1 MRKNALL
8 VVPAVAVVAISGLV
22 AQGGETRCI
31 GGFRRARGVSKRWT
45 SARPRRALRS
55 SMYVLSNGK
64 MTVKVITYGAIVTE
78 IDVPDRNGK
87 MADVVLG
94 FDNLEG
100 YLGGHPYFGAATG
113 RVANR
118 IAKAKFTLDGKEYK
132 LAANNGPNTLHGG
145 SKAFDKVVWKATDV
159 SGPAGPA
166 VKMSYL
172 SPDGEEGF
180 PGNLSVS
187 VTYTVT
193 ADNELRIDYS
203 ATTDKPTPVNIT
215 NHSYFNLAGPAAGSI
230 LGHEMM
236 LAADLYTP
244 VDDTLIPTGEITSVQ
259 GTPLDFTRPAT
270 LGLADR
276 RVQGRAGRLRSQLR
290 PAQRRQGARPGRP
303 RDRARKRARAR
314 DVHDRAGR
322 AALHGQLPGRNA
334 QGQRRGRLQEAAGV
348 LSRGPALSRLGQPAQ
363 VSVDH
368 PSARLD
374 IHPDDDLQVQ
384 RS

>member
-1 MRKNALL
+1 MQRHALSVVHAVALL
-8 VVPAVAVVAISGLV
+8 AISGSI
-22 AQGGETRCI
+22 AQSGES
-31 GGFRRARGVSKRWT
+31 RAIAETKSQ
-45 SARPRRALRS
+45 RS
-55 SMYVLSNGK
+55 SEKMDFGKTPDGAPVEQYVLSNGK

-87 MADVVLG
+87 IADVVLG

-145 SKAFDKVVWKATDV
+145 LKAFDKVVWKAADV

-180 PGNLSVS
+180 PGNLSVDI
-187 VTYTVT
+187 TYTVT
-193 ADNELRIDYS
+193 PSNELRIDYK
-203 ATTDKPTPVNIT
+203 ATTDKATPVNIT

-244 VDDTLIPTGEITSVQ
+244 VDDTLIPTGETASVQ

-270 LGLADR
+270 LGSRIGDLKGEPGGYDHNYVIRGGGKELALTA
-276 RVQGRAGRLRSQLR
+276 RVTEPVSGRVLEMFTTEPAVQLYTANFLDGTLKGKGGVIYKKQQAFCLEAQHYPDSVNQPKFPSTILR
-290 PAQRRQGARPGRP
+290 PGTTYTQTTVY
-303 RDRARKRARAR
+303 KF
-314 DVHDRAGR
+314 
-322 AALHGQLPGRNA
+322 
-334 QGQRRGRLQEAAGV
+334 
-348 LSRGPALSRLGQPAQ
+348 
-363 VSVDH
+363 
-368 PSARLD
+368 SA
-374 IHPDDDLQVQ
+374 
-384 RS
+384 S

>member
-1 MRKNALL
+1 MQRHALSVVHAVALL
-8 VVPAVAVVAISGLV
+8 AISGSI
-22 AQGGETRCI
+22 AQSGES
-31 GGFRRARGVSKRWT
+31 RAIAETKSQ
-45 SARPRRALRS
+45 RS
-55 SMYVLSNGK
+55 SEKMDFGKTPDGAPVEQYVLSNGK

-87 MADVVLG
+87 IADVVLG

-145 SKAFDKVVWKATDV
+145 LKAFDKVVWKAADV

-180 PGNLSVS
+180 PGNLSVDI
-187 VTYTVT
+187 TYTVT
-193 ADNELRIDYS
+193 PSNELRIDYK
-203 ATTDKPTPVNIT
+203 ATTDRATPVNIT

-244 VDDTLIPTGEITSVQ
+244 VDDTLIPTGETASVQ

-270 LGLADR
+270 LGSRIGDLKGEPGGYDHNYVLRGGGKELALTA
-276 RVQGRAGRLRSQLR
+276 RVTEPVSGRVLEMFTTEPAVQFYTANFLDGTLKGKGGVIYKKQQAFCLEAQHYPDSVNQPKFPSTILR
-290 PAQRRQGARPGRP
+290 PGSTYTQTTVY
-303 RDRARKRARAR
+303 KF
-314 DVHDRAGR
+314 
-322 AALHGQLPGRNA
+322 
-334 QGQRRGRLQEAAGV
+334 
-348 LSRGPALSRLGQPAQ
+348 
-363 VSVDH
+363 
-368 PSARLD
+368 SA
-374 IHPDDDLQVQ
+374 
-384 RS
+384 S